1 MYMKTPSDLWVI
13 NVYELCK
20 IKSLDVFVKMPII
33 FTKIKRMYF
42 KNVQKLYLLL
52 LK

>member
-1 MYMKTPSDLWVI
+1 MKNPSYIWAL
-13 NVYELCK
+13 NVYGLYK
-20 IKSLDVFVKMPII
+20 IKSLDVFVKMHII

-42 KNVQKLYLLL
+42 KYFQKLYLLL